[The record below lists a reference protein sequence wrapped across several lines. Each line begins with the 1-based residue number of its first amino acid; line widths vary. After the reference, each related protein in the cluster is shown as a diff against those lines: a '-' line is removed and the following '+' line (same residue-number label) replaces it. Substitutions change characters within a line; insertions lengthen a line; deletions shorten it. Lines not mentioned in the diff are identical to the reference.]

1 MDEAKLMQSPEFS
14 MNRRAMLGRC
24 GMGLGATW
32 TNGSLHDEGLLGET
46 NPLRSKTPHF
56 LGKAKSVIWI
66 FVNGGP
72 SQVDTWDYKPA
83 LEKMDGKTME
93 GFDRFTGFFANAVG
107 GLMKSPFEFT
117 RRGECGK
124 PVSEIFPYLGE
135 HADKMS
141 FIHSGHT
148 ESNNHSPALFMMNCG
163 IPRMGFPCAGSWAT
177 YGLGSSSKDLPAFVV
192 MSDPLGR
199 GLPKGHAELGS
210 GFFTER
216 LSGDLLPAHG

>member
-14 MNRRAMLGRC
+14 LNRRAMLGRC
-24 GMGLGATW
+24 GMGVGRLGLT
-32 TNGSLHDEGLLGET
+32 GLLHDEGLLGET

-124 PVSEIFPYLGE
+124 
-135 HADKMS
+135 KS
-141 FIHSGHT
+141 FLT
-148 ESNNHSPALFMMNCG
+148 WESTSTKCPSSIQGTLSP
-163 IPRMGFPCAGSWAT
+163 ITTVRPCS
-177 YGLGSSSKDLPAFVV
+177 
-192 MSDPLGR
+192 
-199 GLPKGHAELGS
+199 
-210 GFFTER
+210 
-216 LSGDLLPAHG
+216 